1 MDRRAKRRGYRTLC
15 EPRYSGEVSIGRTGL
30 GRFGLYPD
38 ENKQTSRIATSD
50 FIEPKTRSQ
59 TDKKTFGVVE
69 NIRWA
74 KLSEST

>member
-1 MDRRAKRRGYRTLC
+1 MDRRAKRREYRTLC
-15 EPRYSGEVSIGRTGL
+15 EPQKVGGASIGRADLEGS
-30 GRFGLYPD
+30 GRLPVKKAN
-38 ENKQTSRIATSD
+38 ERISTSD

-74 KLSEST
+74 RLSEST